1 MHLSAYLSAFV
12 PSLGWALLD
21 FVWQGMLV
29 GWAAALVLALLRHS
43 RPQAR
48 YLVGCAALCL
58 CAALPVAGVI
68 ERMAEVPMYAGTP
81 ATTTMLLPAV
91 HDGVAPALALP
102 LPAARLVTW
111 RDALAQRLPLVIL
124 LWSGGAAILAV
135 RMGLGLLW
143 VRRRRAPANWRAHA
157 AWQACADR
165 LARGL
170 GIARRV
176 RVGLVEDLPGPVTA
190 GWWHP
195 VVLIPV
201 SLASGMPPQL
211 LEALLAH
218 ELAHVRRHDY
228 LVNLIQSAIEV
239 LLFYHPTVWWLSGR
253 VRIEREQIADDL
265 AASLLGEPR
274 RLALALS
281 ELDRFQLTTPNLAP
295 AAHGGNLM
303 SRIKRLVRPSREPL
317 NWKLAIPAAVL
328 PILGLSAALSVLSAR
343 AETVPTPAP
352 AAKVAKAGYGAHHVN
367 SLDGGEPYAIVRAR
381 DQVANLNGNS
391 GDWKEVEALKKSIP
405 GEFVWFRD
413 GGKSYVIRDAATVQ
427 QVIGAWSTVDS
438 LSTEIN
444 GYGKEMNVH
453 GDKMKA
459 LGEQM
464 RVAAEADKPNEAETR
479 KFEQRMK
486 ESGREIEKMGRQIG
500 TMSMAMLAVSGKER
514 AAKERELEALEA
526 KMEALS
532 AKMEADGDAFGA
544 KFGARHGSRMDEIGK
559 QMDEAGKP
567 MHALG
572 EKMGE
577 LGKRIESE
585 AKTANAATRKLI
597 QEAKAKGL
605 AQPAA

>member
-68 ERMAEVPMYAGTP
+68 ERMAEVPRYDGIP
-81 ATTTMLLPAV
+81 ATTTLLLPAA
-91 HDGVAPALALP
+91 HEAAAPSIGLP
-102 LPAARLVTW
+102 LPAERLSTW

-124 LWSGGAAILAV
+124 LWAVGAAALAL

-143 VRRRRAPANWRAHA
+143 VRRRRAPANRRAHA

-165 LARGL
+165 LAHGL

-176 RVGLVEDLPGPVTA
+176 SVGLVEDLPGPVTA

-303 SRIKRLVRPSREPL
+303 SRIKRLVRPTREPL
-317 NWKLAIPAAVL
+317 NWKMAIPAAAL
-328 PILGLSAALSVLSAR
+328 PILGLTAALAVLSAR
-343 AETVPTPAP
+343 AETTPAPAP
-352 AAKVAKAGYGAHHVN
+352 AAKVAKAGRIGHHVN
-367 SLDGGEPYAIVRAR
+367 SIDGGEPYAIVRAE
-381 DQVANLNGNS
+381 DHVTNMNGDS
-391 GDWKEVEALKKSIP
+391 GDWKEVESLKKSIP

-413 GGKSYVIRDAATVQ
+413 GGKSYVIRDAATVK
-427 QVIGAWSTVDS
+427 QVISAWSTVDT
-438 LSTEIN
+438 LSKEIN
-444 GYGKEMNVH
+444 GYGDEMKQH
-453 GDKMKA
+453 GEKMKA

-464 RVAAEADKPNEAETR
+464 RAAAEADKPKETESR
-479 KFEQRMK
+479 KFEQHMK
-486 ESGREIEKMGRQIG
+486 ELSRDMEKMGRQVG
-500 TMSMAMLAVSGKER
+500 TMSLAMVSLSGKER

-526 KMEALS
+526 KMQALG
-532 AKMEADGDAFGA
+532 AKMEAEGDAFGA
-544 KFGARHGSRMDEIGK
+544 KFQSRNGSRMEEVGK
-559 QMDEAGKP
+559 QMD
-567 MHALG
+567 
-572 EKMGE
+572 
-577 LGKRIESE
+577 
-585 AKTANAATRKLI
+585 
-597 QEAKAKGL
+597 
-605 AQPAA
+605 